1 MLYGFAPPPA
11 SGTVIAI
18 NPGRKEVDKMAYLI
32 IAIVYLV
39 LGAVVVAKTA

>member
-1 MLYGFAPPPA
+1 MMRRRPNPA
-11 SGTVIAI
+11 RSLPFTRAG
-18 NPGRKEVDKMAYLI
+18 KEVDKMAYLI